1 MSLPPPLPW
10 MAFLSPTRA
19 QRNCHNSHDLSEG
32 LRYLRDSSLGTAEA
46 TDGSLFLITGREH
59 CCSPAQSRQFY
70 KAGVCRWLCR
80 GAALEEE
87 SLPHSHISL
96 LPLFP
101 PLKRLE
107 EIIAE
112 DLCAILRI
120 LFGCELLNN
129 RSTGETRQN
138 FLALVIKEK
147 HVSIVWG
154 QRMYQI

>member
-1 MSLPPPLPW
+1 M
-10 MAFLSPTRA
+10 
-19 QRNCHNSHDLSEG
+19 
-32 LRYLRDSSLGTAEA
+32 GTAED
-46 TDGSLFLITGREH
+46 TEGSLFLITGREH
-59 CCSPAQSRQFY
+59 CCLAAQSRQFY
-70 KAGVCRWLCR
+70 RAGACRWLCR

-87 SLPHSHISL
+87 SLPHPHLFL

-120 LFGCELLNN
+120 LLGCELLNN
-129 RSTGETRQN
+129 GSTGEMRQN

-154 QRMYQI
+154 QRMYQDLRDSENSVREGGSWIQYAQDRTFRGLSLSE